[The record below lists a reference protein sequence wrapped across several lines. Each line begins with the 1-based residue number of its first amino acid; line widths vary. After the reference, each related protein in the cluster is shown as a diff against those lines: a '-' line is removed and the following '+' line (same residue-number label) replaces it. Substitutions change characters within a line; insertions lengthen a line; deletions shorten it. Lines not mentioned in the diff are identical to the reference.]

1 MCFVTAAGVSAA
13 LGMTGGGAKAFG
25 SFEGGEASKN
35 AASYAAEVA
44 ANNAAIANQ
53 NASYAE
59 QAGVAKAT
67 AVSLKGAA
75 QAGKIKTGQAAS
87 GVDVNTGSA
96 ATVQQSQRVVSK
108 LDTETTLSDAE
119 LQAYG
124 YRTQAAGFQ
133 AESGLDI
140 AEGKQAM
147 EGREL
152 GAVGDLLSAAKG
164 AVNPFEGGSGSAA
177 PPNYNPNQLSSLY

>member
-96 ATVQQSQRVVSK
+96 ATVQQSQPVVSK
-108 LDTETTLSDAE
+108 LDTETTMSDAD
-119 LQAYG
+119 LQAWG
-124 YRTQAAGFQ
+124 YRNQATQYTEQ
-133 AESGLDI
+133 SELDT

-147 EGREL
+147 EGGEL

-164 AVNPFEGGSGSAA
+164 AVNPFGGPGSAA